1 MEKPLCTAFRFREW
15 ESVFVVIGF
24 TYCLIVVLWITD
36 NGFPTHGTA
45 LNWLIMILYFNIILI
60 FPIVGKIVCPYKLL
74 VNEDGIHYDERK
86 WTIRRLP
93 KIFYTEKEYYSWE
106 AISSFYLESYEPTNK
121 LISRMLVLLD
131 TNNNV
136 IGRINLEK
144 FRYSKKRIVEAIEN
158 ASKGKCVLNLE
169 EDSKDR
175 KERKR
180 ILLWFYITFVIPLII
195 MVLLIVC

>member
-1 MEKPLCTAFRFREW
+1 
-15 ESVFVVIGF
+15 
-24 TYCLIVVLWITD
+24 
-36 NGFPTHGTA
+36 
-45 LNWLIMILYFNIILI
+45 
-60 FPIVGKIVCPYKLL
+60 
-74 VNEDGIHYDERK
+74 
-86 WTIRRLP
+86 
-93 KIFYTEKEYYSWE
+93 
-106 AISSFYLESYEPTNK
+106 
-121 LISRMLVLLD
+121 MLVLLD